1 LCRLPVSGGVRCI
14 KERLTKGIYIVKK
27 KIDLLVV
34 GGGPGGYTS
43 AIRGAQKGLK
53 TVLVD
58 AGLLGGTCLNRG
70 CIPTKALL
78 EDSLMIAATRACYF
92 MKGDMQVSL
101 KRIKE
106 RKKNLIEN
114 SRAGLSGV
122 LRENGVEI
130 LAGKA
135 AFIASK
141 KVKITAPDEDQE
153 IEAEHV
159 IVATGARADYGT
171 GLEVDGR
178 AVWSTEHALDPDA
191 IPRSLA
197 VVGAGIRGAE
207 FAAMYNAFGTRVVLI
222 EKQKRILPRF
232 HAELSDRYRTI
243 LVNRKIKVL
252 TRTTALSVQ
261 AVEGGVRLALET
273 AKGPEELTVGK
284 VLLTGVRRPCF
295 EGLNVEAAGL
305 GLVQGGIPTGPGME
319 TAAKGIYVLGDAS
332 GPPYFAH
339 KAIAQA
345 IQVVDHIIGKS
356 SVLKR
361 PMLVPSCVY
370 GDPEVAYVGLT
381 EEEAAAAGRNVKIGE
396 FRFIGNGRAG
406 SMGKDEGEVIIVSD
420 SQTGEVLGVHMIG
433 PQVTELIS
441 LATLAM
447 QNGIN
452 VAGIKKTVFPHP
464 GLSEAFFEA
473 ALATDGE
480 AIHMKVDK
488 EEI

>member
-1 LCRLPVSGGVRCI
+1 MG
-14 KERLTKGIYIVKK
+14 ERF
-27 KIDLLVV
+27 DLLVV

-53 TVLVD
+53 IALVD
-58 AGLLGGTCLNRG
+58 AGFLGGTCLNRG

-78 EDSLMIAATRACYF
+78 EDSLMIAATRRCPF
-92 MKGDMQVSL
+92 MKGDMQVSF

-106 RKKNLIEN
+106 RKRILIEN
-114 SRAGLSGV
+114 SRAGIAGV
-122 LRENGVEI
+122 LKENGVEI
-130 LAGKA
+130 LSGKA
-135 AFIASK
+135 AFVGPRAV
-141 KVKITAPDEDQE
+141 KVTAPDGDQE
-153 IEAEHV
+153 IEANQ
-159 IVATGARADYGT
+159 IIIATGAQADYGT

-178 AVWSTEHALDPDA
+178 SVWSTEHALDPDA

-197 VVGAGIRGAE
+197 VVGAGNRGAE
-207 FAAMYNAFGTRVVLI
+207 FAVMYHNFGTRVVLI

-232 HAELSDRYRTI
+232 HAELADRYKSI
-243 LVNRKIKVL
+243 LVNRKTKVL
-252 TRTTALSVQ
+252 TRTTVLSAQ
-261 AVEGGVRLALET
+261 PIEEGGVRLALET
-273 AKGPEELTVGK
+273 AKGQEELKVEK
-284 VLLTGVRRPCF
+284 VLLTGTRHPSF
-295 EGLNVEAAGL
+295 EGLNLEVSGL

-319 TAAKGIYVLGDAS
+319 TAVKGIYVLGDAS

-345 IQVVDHIIGKS
+345 IRTVDHIIGERS
-356 SVLKR
+356 SLKKQI
-361 PMLVPSCVY
+361 LFPSCVY
-370 GDPEVAYVGLT
+370 GDPEMACVGLT
-381 EEEAAAAGRNVKIGE
+381 EEEASQAGRKVRIGE

-406 SMGKDEGEVIIVSD
+406 SMGKEEGEVIIVSD
-420 SQTGEVLGVHMIG
+420 SQTGEVLGVHMMG

-452 VAGIKKTVFPHP
+452 VAGIKRTVFPHP

-480 AIHMKVDK
+480 AIHMKVEK
-488 EEI
+488 EEA

>member
-1 LCRLPVSGGVRCI
+1 MG
-14 KERLTKGIYIVKK
+14 ERF
-27 KIDLLVV
+27 DLLVV

-53 TVLVD
+53 IALVD
-58 AGLLGGTCLNRG
+58 AGFLGGTCLNRG

-78 EDSLMIAATRACYF
+78 EDSLMIAATRRCPF
-92 MKGDMQVSL
+92 MKGDMQVSF

-106 RKKNLIEN
+106 RKRILIEN
-114 SRAGLSGV
+114 SRAGIAGV
-122 LRENGVEI
+122 LKENGVEI
-130 LAGKA
+130 LSGKA
-135 AFIASK
+135 AFVGPRTV
-141 KVKITAPDEDQE
+141 KVTAPDGDQ
-153 IEAEHV
+153 V
-159 IVATGARADYGT
+159 IQANHIIIATGAQADYGT

-178 AVWSTEHALDPDA
+178 SVWSTEHALDPDA

-197 VVGAGIRGAE
+197 VVGAGNRGAE
-207 FAAMYNAFGTRVVLI
+207 FAVMYHNFGTRVVLI

-232 HAELSDRYRTI
+232 HAELADRYKSI
-243 LVNRKIKVL
+243 LVNRKTKVL
-252 TRTTALSVQ
+252 TRTTVLSAQ
-261 AVEGGVRLALET
+261 PIEEGGVRLALET
-273 AKGPEELTVGK
+273 AKGQEELKVEK
-284 VLLTGVRRPCF
+284 VLLTGTRHPSF
-295 EGLNVEAAGL
+295 EGLNLEVSGL

-319 TAAKGIYVLGDAS
+319 TAVKGIYVLGDAS

-345 IQVVDHIIGKS
+345 IRTVDHIIGERS
-356 SVLKR
+356 SLKKQ
-361 PMLVPSCVY
+361 MLFPSCVY
-370 GDPEVAYVGLT
+370 GDPEMACVGLT
-381 EEEAAAAGRNVKIGE
+381 EEEASQAGRKVRIGE

-406 SMGKDEGEVIIVSD
+406 SMGKEEGEVIIVSD
-420 SQTGEVLGVHMIG
+420 SQTGEVLGVHMMG

-480 AIHMKVDK
+480 AIHMKVEK
-488 EEI
+488 EEA

>member
-1 LCRLPVSGGVRCI
+1 MG
-14 KERLTKGIYIVKK
+14 ERF
-27 KIDLLVV
+27 DLLVV

-53 TVLVD
+53 IALVD
-58 AGLLGGTCLNRG
+58 AGFLGGTCLNRG

-78 EDSLMIAATRACYF
+78 EDSLMIAATLRCPF
-92 MKGDMQVSL
+92 MKGDMQVSF

-106 RKKNLIEN
+106 RKRILIEN
-114 SRAGLSGV
+114 SRAGIAGV
-122 LRENGVEI
+122 LKENGVEI
-130 LAGKA
+130 LSGKA
-135 AFIASK
+135 AFVGPRTV
-141 KVKITAPDEDQE
+141 KVTAPDGDQ
-153 IEAEHV
+153 V
-159 IVATGARADYGT
+159 IQANHIIIATGAQADYGT

-178 AVWSTEHALDPDA
+178 SVWSTEHALDPDA

-197 VVGAGIRGAE
+197 VVGAGNRGAE
-207 FAAMYNAFGTRVVLI
+207 FAVMYHNFGTRVVLI

-232 HAELSDRYRTI
+232 HAELADRYKSI
-243 LVNRKIKVL
+243 LVNRKTKVL
-252 TRTTALSVQ
+252 TRTTVLSAQ
-261 AVEGGVRLALET
+261 PIEEGGVRLALET
-273 AKGPEELTVGK
+273 AKGQEELKVEK
-284 VLLTGVRRPCF
+284 VLLTGTRHPSF
-295 EGLNVEAAGL
+295 EGLNLEVSGL

-319 TAAKGIYVLGDAS
+319 TAVKGIYVLGDAS

-345 IQVVDHIIGKS
+345 IRTVDHIIGERS
-356 SVLKR
+356 SLKKQ
-361 PMLVPSCVY
+361 MLFPSCVY
-370 GDPEVAYVGLT
+370 GDPEMAGVGLT
-381 EEEAAAAGRNVKIGE
+381 EEEASQAGRKVRIGE

-406 SMGKDEGEVIIVSD
+406 SMGKEEGEVIIVSD
-420 SQTGEVLGVHMIG
+420 SQTGEVLGVHMMG

-480 AIHMKVDK
+480 AIHMKVEK
-488 EEI
+488 EEA

>member
-1 LCRLPVSGGVRCI
+1 MRR
-14 KERLTKGIYIVKK
+14 T
-27 KIDLLVV
+27 IDLLVV

-53 TVLVD
+53 TVLVED
-58 AGLLGGTCLNRG
+58 GLLGGTCLNRG

-114 SRAGLSGV
+114 SRTGIAGV
-122 LRENGVEI
+122 LRDNGAEI
-130 LAGKA
+130 LPAKA
-135 AFIASK
+135 TFA
-141 KVKITAPDEDQE
+141 APKTVRVTMPDGDQE
-153 IEAEHV
+153 IEAEH
-159 IVATGARADYGT
+159 IVLATGARADYGA

-178 AVWSTEHALDPDA
+178 SVWSTENALDPDA

-197 VVGAGIRGAE
+197 VVGAGNRGAE
-207 FAAMYNAFGTRVVLI
+207 FAMMYRNFGTRVVLI

-232 HAELSDRYRTI
+232 HAELSDRYKTV
-243 LVNRKIKVL
+243 LANKKIRVM
-252 TRTTALSVQ
+252 TRTTVLSVQ
-261 AVEGGVRLALET
+261 PTDREVLLSLET
-273 AKGPEELTVGK
+273 AKGSEQLKVEK
-284 VLLTGVRRPCF
+284 VLLTGVRHPSF
-295 EGLNVEAAGL
+295 DGLNVEAAGL
-305 GLVQGGIPTGPGME
+305 RLVQGAIPTGPGME
-319 TAAKGIYVLGDAS
+319 TPVKGIYVLGDAS

-345 IQVVDHIIGKS
+345 IQVVDHLID
-356 SVLKR
+356 KR
-361 PMLVPSCVY
+361 SGVERQMLIPNCVY
-370 GDPEVAYVGLT
+370 GDPEAASVGLT
-381 EEEAAAAGRNVKIGE
+381 EEEAAAEGRKLKIGE

-406 SMGKDEGEVIIVSD
+406 SMGREEGEVIIVSD
-420 SQTGEVLGVHMIG
+420 SQSGEVLGVHMIG

-447 QNGIN
+447 QNGID
-452 VAGIKKTVFPHP
+452 VAGVQKTVFPHP

-480 AIHMKVDK
+480 AIHMKIER

>member
-1 LCRLPVSGGVRCI
+1 MNLQ
-14 KERLTKGIYIVKK
+14 KF
-27 KIDLLVV
+27 DLLVV

-58 AGLLGGTCLNRG
+58 AGFLGGTCLNRG

-78 EDSLMIAATRACYF
+78 EDSLMIAATRGCYF
-92 MKGDMQVSL
+92 MKGDMQVSF

-114 SRAGLSGV
+114 SRAGIAGV

-130 LAGKA
+130 LSGKA
-135 AFIASK
+135 AFIAPK
-141 KVKITAPDEDQE
+141 AVKVRAPDGDRE

-159 IVATGARADYGT
+159 ILATGARADYGT

-178 AVWSTEHALDPDA
+178 SVWSTEHALDPDA

-197 VVGAGIRGAE
+197 VVGAGNRGAE
-207 FAAMYNAFGTRVVLI
+207 FAMMYHNFGTRVVLI
-222 EKQKRILPRF
+222 EKRKRILPRF
-232 HAELSDRYRTI
+232 HAELSDRYRTM

-252 TRTTALSVQ
+252 TRTAVLSAQ
-261 AVEGGVRLALET
+261 PIEGGVRLALET
-273 AKGPEELTVGK
+273 AKGSEELKVEK
-284 VLLTGVRRPCF
+284 VLLTGMRRPCF

-305 GLVQGGIPTGPGME
+305 RLVQGAILTGPGME
-319 TAAKGIYVLGDAS
+319 TPVKGIYVLGDAA

-345 IQVVDHIIGKS
+345 IQVVDHIKGERS
-356 SVLKR
+356 DLKR
-361 PMLVPSCVY
+361 QMLFPSCVY
-370 GDPEVAYVGLT
+370 GDPEVASVGLT
-381 EEEAAAAGRNVKIGE
+381 EEEASAAGRKVKIGE
-396 FRFIGNGRAG
+396 FRFVGNGRAG
-406 SMGKDEGEVIIVSD
+406 SMGKEEGEVIIVSD
-420 SQTGEVLGVHMIG
+420 SQTGELLGVHMIG
-433 PQVTELIS
+433 PQVTELIA

-447 QNGIN
+447 QNGID

-480 AIHMKVDK
+480 AIHMKIER

>member
-1 LCRLPVSGGVRCI
+1 MNTQSFS
-14 KERLTKGIYIVKK
+14 
-27 KIDLLVV
+27 LLVV
-34 GGGPGGYTS
+34 GGGPGGYSS
-43 AIRGAQKGLK
+43 AIRAAQKGLK
-53 TVLVD
+53 TALVED
-58 AGLLGGTCLNRG
+58 GLLGGTCLNRG

-78 EDSLMIAATRACYF
+78 EDSMMIAATRGCYF

-122 LRENGVEI
+122 LRENRVEI
-130 LAGKA
+130 LSGKA
-135 AFIASK
+135 AFMAPK
-141 KVKITAPDEDQE
+141 TVKVMAPDGDRE

-159 IVATGARADYGT
+159 ILATGARADYGT

-207 FAAMYNAFGTRVVLI
+207 FAAMYNAFGSRVVLI

-232 HAELSDRYRTI
+232 HAELSDRYRNV

-252 TRTTALSVQ
+252 TAAAVLSAQ
-261 AVEGGVRLALET
+261 ATESGVRLGLET
-273 AKGPEELTVGK
+273 TKGPEELRVEK
-284 VLLTGVRRPCF
+284 VLLSGARRPSF
-295 EGLNVEAAGL
+295 DGLNLEAAGL

-319 TAAKGIYVLGDAS
+319 TAVKGIYVLGDAS

-345 IQVVDHIIGKS
+345 IQAVDHIMGERSNLQK
-356 SVLKR
+356 
-361 PMLVPSCVY
+361 PLVFPSCVY
-370 GDPEVAYVGLT
+370 GNPEVASVGLT
-381 EEEAAAAGRNVKIGE
+381 EEEASQAGRKVKIGE

-406 SMGKDEGEVIIVSD
+406 SMGKEEGEVIIVSD

-480 AIHMKVDK
+480 AIHMKIER